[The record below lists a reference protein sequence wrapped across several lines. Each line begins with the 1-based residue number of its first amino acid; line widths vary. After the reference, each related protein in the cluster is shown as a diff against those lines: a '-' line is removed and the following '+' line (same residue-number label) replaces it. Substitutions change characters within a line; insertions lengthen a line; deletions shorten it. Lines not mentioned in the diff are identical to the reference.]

1 MIAYK
6 IDRFNSIS
14 VGQTLELCNDYI
26 PNDAYPE
33 FLTNNFVPGG
43 LSNYGKHILND
54 LAASLSIPFTLDE
67 LSYAHG
73 FVTTALVEYTYEIIR
88 QARYPALPSRYQS
101 VYAVKNISDFSV
113 WPELTCSKYEI
124 YKIEFNKQD
133 SVYLDANF
141 LKICLYQ
148 ECQEARKFN
157 YGFSPGNS
165 WYYANQYW
173 SGAISETPKMELL
186 IKGPVKVLEKL
197 NDVKT

>member
-14 VGQTLELCNDYI
+14 VGQTLELCTNYVPD
-26 PNDAYPE
+26 DAYPE

-43 LSNYGKHILND
+43 LSNYGKYILND
-54 LAASLSIPFTLDE
+54 SSTSLNIPFTLND
-67 LSYAHG
+67 LSSAHS
-73 FVTTALVEYTYEIIR
+73 VVVTALIEYTFEIIR
-88 QARYPALPSRYQS
+88 QARYPSLPSRYQS
-101 VYAVKNISDFSV
+101 VYAVKNISDFSA
-113 WPELTCSKYEI
+113 WPELTYPKYEI
-124 YKIEFNKQD
+124 YKIEFDKQD

-148 ECQEARKFN
+148 EYREDEKLN

-173 SGAISETPKMELL
+173 SGAISEAPKMELL
-186 IKGPVKVLEKL
+186 INGAVKVLEKC
-197 NDVKT
+197 K